1 MRGSLGRRRS
11 SGHHVLAEA
20 ATQLVERLHTMWV
33 RANDEINAAINQP
46 TGEFALFVSDF
57 LAVFDSPV
65 DEANDKI
72 HM

>member
-1 MRGSLGRRRS
+1 MIKI
-11 SGHHVLAEA
+11 
-20 ATQLVERLHTMWV
+20 ERLHTMWV

-65 DEANDKI
+65 NEANDKI
-72 HM
+72 RV